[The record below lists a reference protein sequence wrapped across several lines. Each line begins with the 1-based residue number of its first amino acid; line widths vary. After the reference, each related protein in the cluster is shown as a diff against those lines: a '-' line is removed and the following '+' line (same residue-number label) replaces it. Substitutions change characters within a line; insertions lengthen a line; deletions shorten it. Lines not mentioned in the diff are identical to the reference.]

1 MNTPASLTL
10 RTRLR
15 ALILATSAIALV
27 LASGAFLAYDYV
39 SFRNTMES
47 RLVFL
52 ADLLTPQA
60 VASLP
65 DRDPRAAAE
74 LLARLSTASHIV
86 SAALY
91 REDGSLFAR
100 YARPDALEVG
110 VPETAAPAGVH
121 FRQGDLTLSR
131 PITVDGRRRGS
142 IYLRADFEE
151 GTQRVR
157 LNVVIVGLTLLVLLA
172 VSYVLSARMVGAFT
186 APLASLADIVH
197 TVTTRRDYSLRAE
210 RKGPQELIDLIE
222 GINDMFSQIQV
233 RDGALT
239 LARNELENRVQ
250 ERTAELTFVNQEL
263 STEIAQRK
271 RMEMEL
277 RESEER
283 YRQLV
288 EFSPDSILILD
299 GQRILFVNGAALRMF
314 GAKGQADLIGTLFLD
329 RVTPEFSE
337 TTIARLRQVVQDHQS
352 TPPLEERLLKIDGSF
367 LDAEVQETPFI
378 YLGQPA
384 VQVVI
389 RDISKRKEIE
399 RMKEEFV
406 STVSHELRTPLTSI
420 QGSLGL
426 VANGVT
432 GALPPAAKP
441 LVDIAHKNCGRLIL
455 LINDILDSEKI
466 AAGKMKFVFKDQEL
480 KPLLEQAIESNR
492 AYGAQF
498 GVRFETGETLPGAR
512 VEIDADRMNQV
523 ITNLLSNAA
532 KFSPKGDV
540 VTVAVRRAEG
550 RLRISVTDH
559 GPGIPPEFHDRIFQK
574 FSQAD
579 SSDRRAKGGT
589 GLGLNIS
596 KAIVEKHNGSLS
608 FVSEVGKG
616 TTFVIELPEKVVP
629 PGVAAAPS
637 TAAGPVA
644 LICDDEPQ
652 VAEILRKV
660 LERDGFRAVTAGTIA
675 DARRHL
681 EKSPVDLL
689 TLDFALPD
697 GNGVEFIRELR
708 RSAPHRELPILLI
721 SPLAGL
727 AQQMGGTELGRVEY
741 LEKPLNFARLTAVAR
756 AAIKDSPRT
765 LEGAKP

>member
-1 MNTPASLTL
+1 MNGPASLTL

-27 LASGAFLAYDYV
+27 LASGAFLAYDHV
-39 SFRNTMES
+39 SFRGTMES
-47 RLVFL
+47 RLGFL

-60 VASLP
+60 AASLP

-74 LLARLSTASHIV
+74 LLSRLSTASHIV

-91 REDGSLFAR
+91 REDGSLFAK
-100 YARPDALEVG
+100 YARADALEVG
-110 VPETAAPAGVH
+110 VPGKVESAGIQH
-121 FRQGDLTLSR
+121 RHGDLTLVR
-131 PITVDGRRRGS
+131 PITVDGRRVGS
-142 IYLRADFEE
+142 LYLRTDFEE
-151 GTQRVR
+151 GTQRLR
-157 LNVVIVGLTLLVLLA
+157 LNVVIVGVTLLVLLA
-172 VSYVLSARMVGAFT
+172 VSYVLSARMVGTFT
-186 APLASLADIVH
+186 GPLSALSEIVH

-210 RKGPQELIDLIE
+210 RKGPQELLDLIE

-250 ERTAELTFVNQEL
+250 ERTSELTFVNQEL

-271 RMEMEL
+271 RMELEL

-314 GAKGQADLIGTLFLD
+314 GAKSQSELIGTLFLD

-337 TTIARLRQVVQDHQS
+337 TTISRLRQVVQDHQS

-384 VQVVI
+384 VQIVI

-399 RMKEEFV
+399 RMKDEFV

-432 GALPPAAKP
+432 GPLPPAAKP

-466 AAGKMKFVFKDQEL
+466 AAGKMTFAFKDQEL
-480 KPLLEQAIESNR
+480 MPLLEQAIESNR

-498 GVRFETGETLPGAR
+498 GVRFETGETVPGAR
-512 VEIDADRMNQV
+512 VEVDADRMNQV
-523 ITNLLSNAA
+523 MTNLLSNAA
-532 KFSPKGDV
+532 KFSPRGDV
-540 VTVAVRRAEG
+540 VTIAVRRAEG

-559 GPGIPPEFHDRIFQK
+559 GPGVPPEFRDRIFQK

-579 SSDRRAKGGT
+579 ASDRRAKGGT

-596 KAIVEKHNGSLS
+596 KAIVEKHHGSLS

-616 TTFVIELPEKVVP
+616 TTFVVEVPEKAGSVS
-629 PGVAAAPS
+629 AAAPAPKS
-637 TAAGPVA
+637 GPVV
-644 LICDDEPQ
+644 LVCDDEPQ

-660 LERDGFRAVTAGTIA
+660 LERDGFRAVTAGTLA
-675 DARRHL
+675 EARRQL
-681 EKSPVDLL
+681 QNGPINLL

-708 RSAPHRELPILLI
+708 RSAPHRDLPILLI

-727 AQQMGGTELGRVEY
+727 AQEMGGSELGRVEY
-741 LEKPLNFARLTAVAR
+741 LEKPLNFARLTSAAR
-756 AAIKDSPRT
+756 AAVKETSRT
-765 LEGAKP
+765 LEGANP